1 MNRVEKTQ
9 NCWGDCWFEL
19 FLLIN
24 AQDNLPP
31 FPEIFFVQ
39 ILRIIVWSFRT
50 AELDVPNTD
59 RNTEF
64 FFERT
69 QMRWAALQ
77 PTVLLWSF
85 YALVDILSA
94 NQECRLL
101 RPIFGVVCRFAGGF
115 PHCLLP
121 LPPAPPPRPLP
132 PHRFLFH
139 PRFSFRAAESTN
151 HQIKNTKTRPATQ
164 RLGRKWGKLRKHASS
179 FPLRVSGSRGLH
191 LLCTAPGLYTG

>member
-50 AELDVPNTD
+50 AELEVPNTD

-77 PTVLLWSF
+77 STVLLWSF

-101 RPIFGVVCRFAGGF
+101 GPIFGVVQVCRRFSSL
-115 PHCLLP
+115 PSPLVLP
-121 LPPAPPPRPLP
+121 LPLP
-132 PHRFLFH
+132 IVFFFVLGLALARLNLP
-139 PRFSFRAAESTN
+139 T
-151 HQIKNTKTRPATQ
+151 TK
-164 RLGRKWGKLRKHASS
+164 
-179 FPLRVSGSRGLH
+179 
-191 LLCTAPGLYTG
+191 